1 MRQLSLLTPDHDYAH
16 LAGLLPA
23 IRGAMRRAAGAED
36 GEGRKSLVGTI
47 NTIAANGGVRLTT
60 GNATQITKDTLDKW
74 LSPSDTS
81 HPPSVTAIVVFCLA
95 TGDMAPLKQVLK
107 AAGLAIA
114 TEQEQRDA
122 EYGRA
127 CRMEHEAK
135 CMERKAKSMKRRIE
149 ENLG

>member
-1 MRQLSLLTPDHDYAH
+1 MRQLSLLTLTDDYAH
-16 LAGLLPA
+16 LAGLMPA
-23 IRGAMRRAAGAED
+23 VRGAMRRAAGADE
-36 GEGRKSLVGTI
+36 GEGRKALVDSI
-47 NTIAANGGVRLTT
+47 NRIAANGGVRLTT
-60 GNATQITKDTLDKW
+60 GNSKAISKDILDKW

-95 TGDMAPLKQVLK
+95 TTDMAPLRQILK

-127 CRMEHEAK
+127 CRMEREAK
-135 CMERKAKSMKRRIE
+135 RMKRKIE
-149 ENLG
+149 ENLR